1 MTHYWN
7 FIRAASHATRRVQ
20 TGRAR
25 TACQVWCLT
34 ALLLGATWGALA
46 QPVPAAVPA
55 ARQFSIGALNRLD
68 ELPAGPFR
76 TRLEQL
82 PATAQGRALQWLRS
96 FHFPEAD
103 VASLHVDNAGGICY
117 VCQFSLPAMTDPL
130 ADELEAPPIGQAA
143 VPVSPFPPHLIFHSR
158 PGAANVLYLNFAGE
172 TVVNT
177 EWNTVVGRSEIPA
190 LPFSSD
196 PDYSTFSDSEQAA
209 IKRIWQRVAEDY
221 APFNINVTTERPASF
236 NNRTAL
242 ALITRKTDA
251 NGAANPYNSGGGVAY
266 VNVFGTSSYAK
277 YRPAWVYHDNLSNG
291 ESFIAEAASHE
302 IGHNLGLSHDGTSGS
317 DYYGGHGS
325 GDISWGPIMGT
336 GYNRNVSQWS
346 KGDYYHA
353 NNTQDDL
360 ATIAGK
366 LAYRTDDHGG
376 TPGTAT
382 ALVITGG
389 TNIVATTPEN
399 DPANANAANKG
410 VLDRNTDVDVFSFV
424 TGNGPVRLAVNPWIM
439 PAGTRGGNV
448 DLQIEL
454 YHEGGAL
461 LLTSNPA
468 SLTAALIETS
478 LAEGRYYL
486 HVRNSAAGDPFSST
500 PTGYTAYASIG
511 QYFISGYVTTADAF
525 IVPPLAEIQLT
536 DLTQSGQ
543 TTHQF
548 AVTYSDDVAIDVATI
563 DSSDLRVTGP
573 NGYAQYAQ
581 FVSLNSSGNG
591 TPRTAT
597 YAVTPPGGGTWS
609 PAHNGTYT
617 VSMRATE
624 VADTEVAFVAAGEL
638 GQFQIAVATTIYFAN
653 MDADPGWTLQPD
665 WQYGPPAYASGGPTS
680 GYTGTKI
687 IGYNLGGNYPNNLS
701 VKYATTPA
709 INTAGS
715 TALTLRFRRWLGVRN
730 IDAATIQAS
739 ADGVNWVGVWSS
751 AGSGIS
757 DNGWQLVQYSLP
769 AGVTG
774 SSSLRLRWGLSSGGS
789 GGRPAN
795 IGWNLDD
802 VELLGNGALDTE
814 PPVAVLSVADLAQ
827 AGSPSHACSVTYT
840 DATAVS
846 LASLDST
853 DLLVTGPNGYS
864 NVVEFIGADLPM
876 DGSPITGSY
885 SIPAPDGSA
894 WSAADNGTYT
904 VTLLAGAVADTW
916 NNVTVQAMLG
926 TFEVAISTAAP
937 GVLTVAS
944 AAELD
949 AAGPVGGPFSPD
961 SIIYT
966 LSNTGE
972 TALDWSASRTAGW
985 LSLSATGGSLAAGA
999 SAEVTVSLNAGA
1011 ASLTAGDYTD
1021 SVSFV
1026 NTTTGNGNTSR
1037 GIQLSVLPLVNL
1049 TLTASPAE
1057 WGTVSPGSG
1066 SHAAGSTVEVQAVP
1080 ATYFKFLSW
1089 SGDASGTTNPLPLT
1103 LEADQLVTAAFA
1115 EILTTNHPTP
1125 HWWLAEQGYTSDFE
1139 AAVEAIGSNGLP
1151 LWQSYVAGLDPANPA
1166 SVLRLDQALSPTGDE
1181 VILQWHPVAGRLY
1194 TIWATQDLTEPF
1206 TLLPGATDL
1215 PAEINSFTDPLDPGR
1230 SPRYYRL
1237 EVRKP

>member
-1 MTHYWN
+1 
-7 FIRAASHATRRVQ
+7 
-20 TGRAR
+20 
-25 TACQVWCLT
+25 
-34 ALLLGATWGALA
+34 LLGFTVGALA
-46 QPVPAAVPA
+46 QPAPAAEPA
-55 ARQFSIGALNRLD
+55 GRQFAIGALKRLE

-76 TRLEQL
+76 ARLEML

-103 VASLHVDNAGGICY
+103 VASLHADDAGGICY
-117 VCQFSLPAMTDPL
+117 VCQFSLPALTEPEGD
-130 ADELEAPPIGQAA
+130 DLEAPPIGQAA
-143 VPVSPFPPHLIFHSR
+143 VPVSPFPGSLIFHSR

-172 TVVNT
+172 SVVNT
-177 EWNTVVGRSEIPA
+177 EWNTTVGRSEIPA

-196 PDYSTFSDSEQAA
+196 TDYTTFSDSEQAA

-236 NNRTAL
+236 NSRTAM

-346 KGDYYHA
+346 KGEYYQA

-366 LAYRTDDHGG
+366 ISYRTDDHGG
-376 TPGTAT
+376 TPGSAT
-382 ALVITGG
+382 SLVLSGG
-389 TNIVATTPEN
+389 TNIVSTTPET
-399 DPANANAANKG
+399 DPTNANPANKG
-410 VLDRNTDVDVFSFV
+410 VLDRNNDVDVFSFV

-439 PAGTRGGNV
+439 PSGTRGGNV

-454 YHEGGAL
+454 YHEGGSL
-461 LLTSNPA
+461 LATSNPA
-468 SLTAALIETS
+468 SQTTALIETN

-486 HVRNSAAGDPFSST
+486 HVRNSGAGDPFSST

-511 QYFISGYVTTADAF
+511 QYFVSGYVTEADAF
-525 IVPPLAEIQLT
+525 IVPPLAEIQLA

-543 TTHQF
+543 ASHQF
-548 AVTYSDDVAIDVATI
+548 TVTYSDDVAIDVSTI
-563 DSSDLRVTGP
+563 DSNDLRVTGP
-573 NGYAQYAQ
+573 NGYDQFAQ
-581 FVSLNSSGNG
+581 FVSLNTSGNG

-617 VSMRATE
+617 VSMQATE
-624 VADTEVAFVAAGEL
+624 VADTEGAFVAAGEL
-638 GQFQIAVATTIYFAN
+638 GQFQIAVATTVYFAN

-665 WQYGPPAYASGGPTS
+665 WQYGTPTYTSGGPTS

-709 INTAGS
+709 ITTAGS
-715 TALTLRFRRWLGVRN
+715 TSLTLRFRRWLGVRN

-739 ADGVNWVGVWSS
+739 ADGVNWLSVWSS

-795 IGWNLDD
+795 IGWHLDD
-802 VELLGNGALDTE
+802 VELLGNGALDTD
-814 PPVAVLSVADLAQ
+814 PPVAVLSVANVTQ
-827 AGSPSHACSVTYT
+827 GGSPSHACSVTYT
-840 DATAVS
+840 DATAVR

-885 SIPAPDGSA
+885 SIPAPDGSEWNA
-894 WSAADNGTYT
+894 TDNGTYT
-904 VTLLAGAVADTW
+904 VTLLAGAVEDTL
-916 NNVTVQAMLG
+916 NNVTPQTTLG
-926 TFEVAISTAAP
+926 TFDVAISAATP
-937 GVLTVAS
+937 GVLVVVTGDELIAS
-944 AAELD
+944 
-949 AAGPVGGPFSPD
+949 GPVGGPFTPTA
-961 SIIYT
+961 ITYT
-966 LSNTGE
+966 LSNPGE
-972 TALDWSASRTAGW
+972 TALNWTASKSQGW
-985 LSLSATGGSLAAGA
+985 VSLSATGGSLAAGA
-999 SAEVTVSLNAGA
+999 STEVVVSLAAGA
-1011 ASLTAGDYTD
+1011 DSLPVGDYSDT
-1021 SVSFV
+1021 VGFV
-1026 NTTTGNGNTSR
+1026 NTTSGNGNTSR
-1037 GIQLSVLPLVNL
+1037 GVALTVQSLVNL
-1049 TLTASPAE
+1049 TVSASPAE
-1057 WGTVSPGSG
+1057 WGAVTPGDGTQVARSL
-1066 SHAAGSTVEVQAVP
+1066 VEVRAVP

-1103 LEADQLVTAAFA
+1103 MDADKFVTAEFA

-1125 HWWLAEQGYTSDFE
+1125 HWWLAEHGYTSDFE
-1139 AAVEAIGSNGLP
+1139 SAVEIVGANGLP
-1151 LWQSYVAGLDPANPA
+1151 LWQSYVAGLNPANPA

-1181 VILQWHPVAGRLY
+1181 VILQWNPVAGRLY

-1215 PAEINSFTDPLDPGR
+1215 PAEINSFTDPRDTSTAL
-1230 SPRYYRL
+1230 RYYRL